1 MYERGGSMPAPLRV
15 LILEDN
21 SARLRRIQ
29 RQLQGMDLVLDIHV
43 AGTKQEF
50 VDNIQQKS
58 PEVVISDYTF
68 PGFNGQAVLRA
79 VKKADPKTPLI
90 FLSDNNPEK
99 TVWDSKDETITI
111 ITNAKLSQLRKTVNK
126 MLETRNVSRDR
137 KTTEQALLISEIRY
151 RRLFESAQE
160 GIILIDAEN
169 KKIMDI
175 NPFMLNLINYKREE
189 ILDKELWEVGIFQDQ
204 NSFNQVFEK
213 FNTEGHVY
221 CEGMVL
227 QTKGSEHINIEMN
240 CNNYLVQNKWVIQCN
255 IRDISERKK
264 AEEER
269 EKMRAQLFQAQKM
282 EAIGTLAGGVAH
294 DFNNLMTAIQV
305 STDVAMMKASDG
317 ELANHELQE
326 IREAAL
332 RASSLIRQLL
342 LFSRKHLMEFTAI
355 NINISVENLLRM
367 LHRLIG
373 EDIVIQTALPKDIQ
387 NIRADVGN
395 IEQVIMNLALNARDA
410 MPQGGELKIVT
421 ENVAFGMNIRH
432 QIPEARGGH
441 FVCLT
446 VTDTGIGMDPETLS
460 RIFEPFFTT
469 KESHKGTGLGLSV
482 VYGIVKQHEGW
493 ITVESQVG
501 HGSTFKIYFPVAEE
515 EVEMMESDHESVQM
529 LKGRGEKILIVEDED
544 KVREFT
550 ARAIKKCGYQV
561 FSARS
566 VKEAIEVY
574 DKEGCFDLV
583 FSDVVLAD
591 QTGIELADELI
602 RRKPDI
608 RVLLCSGYMDHKSQW
623 PLIRQKGYAFIQKP
637 YALSELL
644 QAIKETAK
652 RENS

>member
-1 MYERGGSMPAPLRV
+1 MPAPLKV
-15 LILEDN
+15 LILVKEN
-21 SARLRRIQ
+21 SAHIKHIK
-29 RQLQGMDLVLDIHV
+29 RQLQGMNLVLDMHV
-43 AGTKQEF
+43 TSTEQEF
-50 VDNIQQKS
+50 LDSIEQKS
-58 PEVVISDYTF
+58 PDIVISDDTF
-68 PGFNGQAVLRA
+68 PGFNGPAVLKV
-79 VKKADPKTPLI
+79 VKKVDPKMPII
-90 FLSDNNPEK
+90 FIRGTNLEK
-99 TVWDSKDETITI
+99 TVRNNRDETIATI
-111 ITNAKLSQLRKTVNK
+111 TKDKLSQLRKIMKN
-126 MLETRNVSRDR
+126 MLENRHVSPDR
-137 KTTEQALLISEIRY
+137 KTTEQALLVSEIRY

-175 NPFMLNLINYKREE
+175 NPFMLNLLQSERDE
-189 ILDKELWEVGIFQDQ
+189 ILDKELWEVGVFQDQ
-204 NSFNQVFEK
+204 NAFNQVFEK
-213 FNTEGHVY
+213 FSTENHVY

-227 QTKGSEHINIEMN
+227 QTRGSEHISIEMN
-240 CNNYLVQNKWVIQCN
+240 CNNYLVQTKWVIQCN
-255 IRDISERKK
+255 IRDISERKR

-305 STDVAMMKASDG
+305 STDVAMMKANDG
-317 ELANHELQE
+317 EVANHELQE

-355 NINISVENLLRM
+355 NINVSVENLLRM

-373 EDIVIQTALPKDIQ
+373 EDIVINTSLTKDIQ
-387 NIRADVGN
+387 TIRADVGN

-446 VTDTGIGMDPETLS
+446 VTDTGTGMDQETLS

-469 KESHKGTGLGLSV
+469 KETHKGTGLGLSV

-493 ITVESQVG
+493 IIVESQIG

-515 EVEMMESDHESVQM
+515 EVEMMESDHVSMQM
-529 LKGRGEKILIVEDED
+529 LKGGGEKILLVEDED

-574 DKEGCFDLV
+574 NREGCFDLV

-608 RVLLCSGYMDHKSQW
+608 RILLCSGYMDHKSQW